1 MIRSVIKSEKGMVLV
16 FDEKGKQMPQY
27 QGRYDKV
34 RDRILHDAPPD
45 VVFGHDEVRQLKP
58 VSREEW

>member
-34 RDRILHDAPPD
+34 RDRILRDAPPD
-45 VVFGHDEVRQLKP
+45 AVFWHDEVRQLKA